1 MFKQI
6 ISGGAAA
13 LSLSLLTALSIPQTA
28 HAAICTFSDGG
39 AALQTVFDDLT
50 TIPAGNSTTDVTTDC
65 LTDKWW
71 SIAGSGLSAATLIDD
86 ASPYSATNKF
96 GIYDA
101 TDSSNTVEIF
111 DGAAASDFN
120 FVSVFGDGSV
130 WILGVD
136 SGIDFS
142 SNKFGYYLTSL
153 DGTFYSD
160 SSLNPGGL
168 EYMYAYHGNGDQI
181 QILPFSPGIFGPGE
195 YILAFEDH
203 LIGGADPND
212 KTGMVLLVES
222 SHPHDPPGSSSGGGG
237 ELVPEPT
244 MLILVALGLVGIGLF
259 RRRPNSDRWSG
270 TPLPIDRT

>member
-6 ISGGAAA
+6 LSGGVAA
-13 LSLSLLTALSIPQTA
+13 LSLSLLTTLSVPQTA
-28 HAAICTFSDGG
+28 HAATCTFDDGG

-50 TIPAGNSTTDVTTDC
+50 TIPAGNSSTDVTTDC

-71 SIAGSGLSAATLIDD
+71 SIAGSGLSAATVIDD
-86 ASPYSATNKF
+86 SSPYAATNKF

-101 TDSSNTVEIF
+101 TDSSSKVEIF
-111 DGAAASDFN
+111 DGANAGDFN

-136 SGIDFS
+136 SGIDFA

-168 EYMYAYHGNGDQI
+168 DYMYAYHGNGDQI
-181 QILPFSPGIFGPGE
+181 QIWPFSPGIFGPGE
-195 YILAFEDH
+195 YVLAFEDH
-203 LIGGADPND
+203 LIGDGDADD
-212 KTGMVLLVES
+212 KAGMVLLVES
-222 SHPHDPPGSSSGGGG
+222 SHPHNPPGSSGGGG
-237 ELVPEPT
+237 SSVPEPA
-244 MLILVALGLVGIGLF
+244 MLGLLGLGLAGIGLF
-259 RRRPNSDRWSG
+259 RRRRNSA
-270 TPLPIDRT
+270 